1 MDAVV
6 FSAPRAVE
14 VRRVPLPCIEAP
26 TDAIV
31 KVDVAAICGSDLHP
45 YNCREPCDT
54 GTVFGHEF
62 VGRIV
67 ALGDLAARV
76 DPEAVSDPDTITLAA
91 LHNLHVGQRV
101 FAPFTTACGAC
112 EPCMASLS
120 ARCTSAQ
127 LFGWRLDGHG
137 LHGGQAQFVR
147 VPLARSTLVPLPPA
161 VSPEDAL
168 LLGDILST
176 AVFCAVNAGVL
187 EGGFWRGGGSAASQL
202 EAFFEAFD
210 SAAAATARGDATS
223 APRRVPSASPAKGA
237 PCYVVVGCGPVGLLA
252 TAATVLLLRLRREL
266 EAAADS
272 PLSPAPRVF
281 AVDSV
286 PSRLAAARTCGAEA
300 VLLPP
305 PSASA
310 PAAVAAVFDVLAAS
324 AVPATAPPRV
334 VAALECVGSPS
345 ALRLAFD
352 VLAPGATLSSVGVHT
367 APAYPFSPGEAYDR
381 NITLRCGRCP
391 ARSLIPW
398 AARIVHQMRADG
410 MDPGALVISH
420 RLPLAEAPRAYASFD
435 AREDGWGKVILRPW
449 PDSELGASTGRET
462 AY

>member
-31 KVDVAAICGSDLHP
+31 RVDVAAICGSDLHP

-67 ALGDLAARV
+67 ELGDLAARV
-76 DPEAVSDPDTITLAA
+76 DPETASDPDAISLAP

-112 EPCMASLS
+112 EPCVAGLS

-127 LFGWRLDGHG
+127 LFGWRLDGRG

-161 VSPEDAL
+161 ISHEDAL
-168 LLGDILST
+168 LLGDILAT

-187 EGGFWRGGGSAASQL
+187 EGGFWRGGRSAASQL

-210 SAAAATARGDATS
+210 AAARRDAM
-223 APRRVPSASPAKGA
+223 APHVAPSVASPAHGP

-252 TAATVLLLRLRREL
+252 TAVTVLLLRLRREL
-266 EAAADS
+266 EAVAG
-272 PLSPAPRVF
+272 LSPAPRVL

-286 PSRLAAARTCGAEA
+286 PSRLAAARTCGAET

-310 PAAVAAVFDVLAAS
+310 TDTGAAAAAAVCGAVASPAAP
-324 AVPATAPPRV
+324 PATPPPRV
-334 VAALECVGSPS
+334 VAALECVGSPA

-381 NITLRCGRCP
+381 NVTLRCGRCP

-398 AARIVHQMRADG
+398 AARVVQLMRAAG
-410 MDPGALVISH
+410 TDPGALVISH
-420 RLPLAEAPRAYASFD
+420 RLPLTEAPRAYASFD

-449 PDSELGASTGRET
+449 PGEWGTSSESD
-462 AY
+462 